1 MTAVSWSTFRSRY
14 ESEWVSELRPNT
26 QSSIKSALNLAESL
40 LSPTTPGDL
49 MDLGVFYKAAKE
61 KGLKSTSIRTYCK
74 KIKVALDWAIR
85 QHWARGPVQQPDV
98 PTKVLRKLPKEPLT
112 DEQLSVLF
120 AAADALGE
128 QAALLIRGL
137 AYSGM
142 RISEAEDLRWD
153 RGVFRMNLANRT
165 FAVDALGDKAGRDRL
180 VPMTVEFRDL
190 VTQVPPD
197 ERSGY
202 VFLPQCKDRSELRQL
217 VLKVGKVVKPSLGR
231 RATPH
236 DYRRTFASKWA
247 MKVQPL
253 TLQKL
258 MRHDSLVT
266 TLTYYVRLSADAVVK
281 ETEGIKAFS

>member
-1 MTAVSWSTFRSRY
+1 MTAVSWQTFRTRY
-14 ESEWVSELRPNT
+14 ESEYASEFRPKT
-26 QSSIKSALNLAESL
+26 QLSIRSALNMAEKL

-74 KIKVALDWAIR
+74 KLKVALDWAGR
-85 QHWARGPVQQPDV
+85 QHWVRGKVQQPDV

-120 AAADALGE
+120 AAADALD
-128 QAALLIRGL
+128 ASTAMLIRGL

-165 FAVDALGDKAGRDRL
+165 FVVDALGDKAGRDRI

-190 VTQVPPD
+190 VTQVSPD

-202 VFLPQCKDRSELRQL
+202 VFLPQCEDRSELRQL
-217 VLKVGKVVKPSLGR
+217 VLKVGLAVKPSLGR

-247 MKVQPL
+247 MKVQPFI
-253 TLQKL
+253 LQKML
-258 MRHDSLVT
+258 RHDSLT
-266 TLTYYVRLSADAVVK
+266 TTMLFYVNVQAEEASKAI
-281 ETEGIKAFS
+281 EGLRVFG